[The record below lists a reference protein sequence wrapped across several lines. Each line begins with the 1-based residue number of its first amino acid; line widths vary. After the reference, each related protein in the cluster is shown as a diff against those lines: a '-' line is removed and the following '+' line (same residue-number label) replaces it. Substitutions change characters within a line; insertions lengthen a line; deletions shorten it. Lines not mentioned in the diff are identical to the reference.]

1 MAPLD
6 QKLKRFIA
14 ALFLAFICYA
24 FFTVLLGSQAPLMMQ
39 FYGINEAQQGF
50 ITTILSVGGIFAA
63 VICALFGESF
73 KKLNALGWGL
83 AVLAL
88 ATFLIALAPP
98 YSIVV
103 ICALFAGIAYTFI
116 DIMVNST
123 ITQYFSSDS
132 KKLLPMAHMFFG
144 VGAMAGPYLMVA
156 IVNPDLPRSFTL
168 PYLLVGLLTAAVF
181 VLYAL
186 SARRVSNAVRSA
198 SPAKQKSR
206 PTEVFRTGKFWV
218 ILAAGVLFCCF
229 TTGIVAWFPTYF
241 NQSKGFSLEMSGLML
256 TLFFAG
262 SLVMRFLGPFFFS
275 KIRPQKIFI
284 TFSILSVAFML
295 LALSSSGFVPIVLF
309 TVLSGAFQALNMP
322 ALIFIGCALF
332 PNRHASASSIAIFS
346 YNIGG
351 IIAPLLLGTIA
362 DNIGFQIPMVL
373 SCLLFAAGIAV
384 MGVVSQK
391 YKKALRNA

>member
-1 MAPLD
+1 MVPLD
-6 QKLKRFIA
+6 KKIKRFISV
-14 ALFLAFICYA
+14 LFLAFICYA

-39 FYGINEAQQGF
+39 FYGISEAEQGF

-63 VICALFGESF
+63 VLCALFGESF
-73 KKLNALGWGL
+73 KKLKALGWGL

-88 ATFLIALAPP
+88 VTLLIALAPP
-98 YSIVV
+98 YSIVI

-144 VGAMAGPYLMVA
+144 VGAMAGPYLMTA

-181 VLYAL
+181 VLYIF
-186 SARRVSNAVRSA
+186 SARNVSHVVRSA
-198 SPAKQKSR
+198 APTGQKIR
-206 PTEVFRTGKFWV
+206 PTEVFRTGKFWA
-218 ILAAGVLFCCF
+218 ILASGVLFCCF

-241 NQSKGFSLEMSGLML
+241 NQSKAFSLEMSGLML

-262 SLVMRFLGPFFFS
+262 SLAMRFLGPFFFS
-275 KIRPQKIFI
+275 KIKPQKIFV
-284 TFSILSVAFML
+284 TFSILSIAFML
-295 LALSSSGFVPIVLF
+295 IALFSSDIVPIILF

-332 PNRHASASSIAIFS
+332 PTRHASATSVAIFS

-351 IIAPLLLGTIA
+351 IIAPLLLGMLA
-362 DNIGFQIPMVL
+362 DKIGFQIPMVL
-373 SCLLFAAGIAV
+373 SCALFAAGVAV
-384 MGVVSQK
+384 MGIVSLK
-391 YKKALRNA
+391 YKKALQNA

>member
-6 QKLKRFIA
+6 KKIKRFIS

-39 FYGINEAQQGF
+39 FYGISEAQQGF

-63 VICALFGESF
+63 LVCALFGESF
-73 KKLNALGWGL
+73 KKLKALGWGL

-88 ATFLIALAPP
+88 ATLLIALAPP

-168 PYLLVGLLTAAVF
+168 PYLLVGLLTAVVF
-181 VLYAL
+181 MLYAL
-186 SARRVSNAVRSA
+186 SARRVSDAVRSA
-198 SPAKQKSR
+198 SPEKQKSR

-218 ILAAGVLFCCF
+218 LLASGVLFCCF

-262 SLVMRFLGPFFFS
+262 SLAMRFLGPFFFS
-275 KIRPQKIFI
+275 KFRPQKIFI
-284 TFSILSVAFML
+284 TFSILSVVFML
-295 LALSSSGFVPIVLF
+295 LALFSSDFVPIVLF

-332 PNRHASASSIAIFS
+332 PHRHASASSVAIFS

-384 MGVVSQK
+384 MGAVSHK
-391 YKKALRNA
+391 YKKALQNA